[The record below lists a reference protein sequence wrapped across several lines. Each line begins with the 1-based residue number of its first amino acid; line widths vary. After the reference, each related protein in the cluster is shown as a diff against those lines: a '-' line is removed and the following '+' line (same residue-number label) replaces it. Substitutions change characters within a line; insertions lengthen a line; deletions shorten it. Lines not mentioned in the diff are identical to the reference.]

1 MKRTYLVKRFIWILM
16 ITAGFY
22 FVDSQNELPQ
32 LIMSASAQEHDHAEE
47 EEAGGHEHAEDSIS
61 HTAWTDNIEWFIE
74 LARPIPNHA
83 AQFAAHVTLLK
94 DFSAAMEGTFDVVA
108 TQGSQRVET
117 HADAPAR
124 PGIYT
129 PSIMIPS
136 TGKWTINIT
145 FSNAI
150 LKESIQYEI
159 DVYEEGQAPV
169 EEDDGGSISLLKEQ
183 QWNLPFQT
191 AWTETS
197 ELAEYLPVYGTIVPR
212 PAGHAKIIA
221 PIAGRFF
228 PGDGGLSIQPG
239 TVVQENEVIGY
250 IEPQYAGPE
259 MTAQLLNQ
267 SELISSRAQVER
279 DIAQSKQRMENAKK
293 ELERVKALFEQKAKS
308 QKDVEQADLDYEL
321 SKGSY
326 ESAQRL
332 LSQLNNS
339 KEAVSRG
346 RLPILSPINGT
357 INHMEAVAGSY
368 IETNGELFEIID
380 LSNLWVDAHLHEQ
393 DISVLND
400 DIGAYISTAA
410 YKEQI
415 FECDQLVHIGSSLE
429 MDTRTLP
436 VKYSITNPD
445 QKLKIGMAVT
455 VYLEI
460 KPQAQVLSIPESAVT
475 DEDARNVVYVQVDGE
490 SFERRVVQLGRKD
503 RGMVEVIKGLEQ
515 GERVVSQG
523 SHFVRLASLQTQMS
537 GGHGHP
543 H

>member
-1 MKRTYLVKRFIWILM
+1 M
-16 ITAGFY
+16 IAAGFY

-32 LIMSASAQEHDHAEE
+32 LIMSASAQEHDHAED
-47 EEAGGHEHAEDSIS
+47 EAGGHEHAEDSIS
-61 HTAWTDNIEWFIE
+61 HTAWTDHIEWFIE

-94 DFSAAMEGTFDVVA
+94 DFSAAMEGKFDVVA

-117 HADAPAR
+117 HSDAPAR

-136 TGKWTINIT
+136 TGIWTINIT
-145 FSNAI
+145 FTNAI

-159 DVYEEGQAPV
+159 DVYAEVQAPV
-169 EEDDGGSISLLKEQ
+169 EDDDGGGISLLKEQ

-228 PGDGGLSIQPG
+228 PGDGGQSIQPG

-267 SELISSRAQVER
+267 SELISSRSQVER
-279 DIAQSKQRMENAKK
+279 DIAQNKQRMESAKK

-308 QKDVEQADLDYEL
+308 QKDVEQAELDYEL

-332 LSQLNNS
+332 LSQLNNT
-339 KEAVSRG
+339 KDAVSRG
-346 RLPILSPINGT
+346 RLPILSPIKGT

-393 DISVLND
+393 DISLLNENV
-400 DIGAYISTAA
+400 GAYISTAA

-436 VKYSITNPD
+436 VKYLIANPN

-460 KPQAQVLSIPESAVT
+460 KPLAQVLSIPESAVT

-503 RGMVEVIKGLEQ
+503 RGMVEVTKGLEQ